1 MQSYSGLSG
10 EPLYIEFPMS
20 LSPKGNITQFS
31 PICIHWE
38 ETNGCLFVEW
48 KGWGEKW
55 SRASIW
61 ITSSSGRNVLIIRDQ
76 HLKVTFHAY
85 KFKLVRQQLVFKD

>member
-48 KGWGEKW
+48 KGWGGE
-55 SRASIW
+55 
-61 ITSSSGRNVLIIRDQ
+61 V
-76 HLKVTFHAY
+76 VTCFN
-85 KFKLVRQQLVFKD
+85 LDNQQLWKKRAHN

>member
-1 MQSYSGLSG
+1 
-10 EPLYIEFPMS
+10 MS

-48 KGWGEKW
+48 KGWGGE
-55 SRASIW
+55 
-61 ITSSSGRNVLIIRDQ
+61 V
-76 HLKVTFHAY
+76 VTCFN
-85 KFKLVRQQLVFKD
+85 LDNQQLWKKRAHN